1 MVDSGTLSQLF
12 WQREE
17 SIVASDCE
25 SIWSCDAEG
34 LLEEELIDG
43 CVTDA
48 TCVVEDNG
56 LFGCQCD
63 EGFTGSGTDSCE
75 EDVNECHYV
84 LAQNGSPVVIDVSI
98 YISQS
103 HMITVKANVVWISSP
118 TLSKSS
124 SILVILCYFICI
136 KIICQWCH
144 LLHNTTRKSGN
155 KQSLL

>member
-98 YISQS
+98 YIYHNLTWSLL
-103 HMITVKANVVWISSP
+103 KL
-118 TLSKSS
+118 TLSGF
-124 SILVILCYFICI
+124 LVQLF
-136 KIICQWCH
+136 QN
-144 LLHNTTRKSGN
+144 LLRYW
-155 KQSLL
+155 